1 MRRRILA
8 AVAVAGLM
16 TLAGCGFLLGNE
28 ALEFSASQATVSDSA
43 LEETGYEETNV
54 TEQVVEREFEAA
66 GQTREV
72 SVTNH
77 LAQYEHQVGLEAL
90 GEQRAAAFV
99 AFSSPQIELPTGD
112 TLNPIG
118 DMSEKEILT
127 NFNTN
132 YEGISVGEQTGS
144 RNVTTLD
151 GEREIK
157 QFDGTATLA
166 GQEVDVVIH
175 AGKFKHGSDYIG
187 VVAIYPERVDSEED
201 RVVTLLNGL
210 EHETGS

>member
-16 TLAGCGFLLGNE
+16 TMAGCGVLLGNE
-28 ALEFSASQATVSDSA
+28 PLEFAAAQATVSDSA

-77 LAQYEHQVGLEAL
+77 LAQYERQVGIDGL

-118 DMSEKEILT
+118 DMSEKDILT
-127 NFNTN
+127 NFDTG

-144 RNVTTLD
+144 RNVTALD

-166 GQEVDVVIH
+166 GQEVDVVVH
-175 AGKFKHGSDYIG
+175 AGKFKHGSDFVA
-187 VVAIYPERVDSEED
+187 VVAIYPERIDSEDED
-201 RVVTLLNGL
+201 VVTMIEGL
-210 EHETGS
+210 EHESES

>member
-16 TLAGCGFLLGNE
+16 TLAGCGFLLGTE
-28 ALEFSASQATVSDSA
+28 ALSFTASKATVSDAS
-43 LEETGYEETNV
+43 LEDTGYEETNV
-54 TEQVVEREFEAA
+54 TDKNASREFSAA

-72 SVTNH
+72 VVTNW
-77 LAQYEHQVGLEAL
+77 LAQYERQVGLEPV
-90 GEQRAAAFV
+90 GEQRAAVFV
-99 AFSSPQIELPTGD
+99 AFSSPQIEIAGQ
-112 TLNPIG
+112 TLNPLSE
-118 DMSEKEILT
+118 MSEKDILT
-127 NFNTN
+127 RFNTG
-132 YEGISVGEQTGS
+132 YEGISVGNQTGN
-144 RNVTTLD
+144 RNVSVL
-151 GEREIK
+151 GSERSIS

>member
-16 TLAGCGFLLGNE
+16 TMAGCGFLLGTE
-28 ALEFSASQATVSDSA
+28 ALEFSASQATASDEA
-43 LEETGYEETNV
+43 LDDTGYEEANV
-54 TEQVVEREFEAA
+54 SQQVVEREFEAA

-72 SVTNH
+72 VVTNH
-77 LAQYEHQVGLEAL
+77 LAQYERQVGLERI
-90 GEQRAAAFV
+90 GEQRAAAVV
-99 AFSSPQIELPTGD
+99 AFSSPQIKLPTGD

-118 DMSEKEILT
+118 DMSEREILT

-132 YEGISVGEQTGS
+132 YQGISVGNQTGS
-144 RNVTTLD
+144 QNVSVLGAD
-151 GEREIK
+151 RSIE

-187 VVAIYPERVDSEED
+187 VVAIYPEMAAGEED

-210 EHETGS
+210 EHETES